1 MGRAIVSALQPGDGI
16 DVIEVLGIRAHGHH
30 GVLPEERLRGQ
41 PFIAD
46 VRLGVD
52 TSAAAGDDD
61 LGKTVN
67 YADIAQM
74 VHTQLSQDP
83 VDLIETLAQRIADG
97 CLAHPGVQVVEVVVH
112 KPQAPVGVPAS
123 DVAIRI
129 LRRRMT

>member
-1 MGRAIVSALQPGDGI
+1 MGRTVVSALQPGDGL
-16 DVIEVLGIRAHGHH
+16 DVIEVIGVRAHGHH
-30 GVLPEERLRGQ
+30 GVLPDERLRGQ

-52 TSAAAGDDD
+52 TSAAADADD
-61 LGKTVN
+61 LSKTVN

-74 VHTQLSQDP
+74 VHGQLSGDP
-83 VDLIETLAQRIADG
+83 VDLIETVAQRIAEG

-123 DVAIRI
+123 DVSIRI
-129 LRRRMT
+129 LRHRT